1 MASRASGDA
10 KNYSGGCAK
19 HQILNECKHVSRK
32 LYVIETSD
40 LCGDVSFRYLIFQY
54 LSLIIIATMIMNA
67 TWLCLIVAS
76 IWSCISGQKHLGTW
90 WTRTFGNL
98 PKKTVRGAMVHS
110 EWHLTFHDIWHS
122 MTFDIWHFMTFD
134 ISFPDWNLHL
144 VQP

>member
-19 HQILNECKHVSRK
+19 YQILNECKHVSRK

-40 LCGDVSFRYLIFQY
+40 LCGDISFRYLIFQY

-76 IWSCISGQKHLGTW
+76 IWSCISGQKHLETW
-90 WTRTFGNL
+90 
-98 PKKTVRGAMVHS
+98 
-110 EWHLTFHDIWHS
+110 
-122 MTFDIWHFMTFD
+122 
-134 ISFPDWNLHL
+134 
-144 VQP
+144 